1 MGTIIHSEGVAAE
14 QARGLRHPA
23 RIYERKHMLFMQED
37 AANEVANGAE
47 TAAEP
52 ANELVSGGTEAASRL
67 MEGDFSS
74 DTWILLWDSVGW
86 PITKAII
93 LIILVLIVASW
104 VSKITGKAVR
114 KAKVEETLARFL
126 SNLAR
131 YIILIAGGVA
141 ILGVFGIPTAS
152 FAALIAAVGFAIGMA
167 MSGML
172 GNIASG
178 VMLLLFR
185 PFKVGDVVS
194 AGGTTGKVFEIG
206 LFTTIFDTPDNRR
219 IIVPNNEIFGGTIEN
234 VSHHATRRVSVDV
247 GTDYGADIDKAREV
261 MLAAASGTENVL
273 TDPGPAVVLTGL
285 GGSSIDWSV
294 RVWVNAAD
302 YWAVMDQ
309 LTRNVKVALDEAEI
323 GIPFPQMDVHI
334 DGKVKRD

>member
-1 MGTIIHSEGVAAE
+1 
-14 QARGLRHPA
+14 
-23 RIYERKHMLFMQED
+23 MLFSQED
-37 AANEVANGAE
+37 AAADAANAGEA
-47 TAAEP
+47 AAEP
-52 ANELVSGGTEAASRL
+52 TSELVSGGTEAASRI
-67 MEGDFSS
+67 MEGDLSA
-74 DTWILLWDSVGW
+74 DTWMLLWDSVGW
-86 PITKAII
+86 PITKAIV
-93 LIILVLIVASW
+93 LIILVFIVAGW
-104 VSKITGKAVR
+104 VSKLTGKAVR
-114 KAKVEETLARFL
+114 RAKVEETLARFL
-126 SNLAR
+126 SNIAR
-131 YIILIAGGVA
+131 YIVLIAGGVA
-141 ILGVFGIPTAS
+141 ILGTLGVETTS
-152 FAALIAAVGFAIGMA
+152 FAAVIAAVGFAIGMA

-194 AGGTTGKVFEIG
+194 AGGTTGKIFEIG

-234 VSHHATRRVSVDV
+234 VSHHATRRVAIDV

-261 MLAAASGTENVL
+261 MLAAAKATENVL
-273 TDPGPAVVLTGL
+273 GDPEPAVVLTGL

-302 YWAVMDQ
+302 YWGVMDA
-309 LTRNVKVALDEAEI
+309 LTRNVKYALDEAEI

-334 DGKVKRD
+334 DGAIKRD